1 MAIAFDH
8 FQLLGEQA
16 LRSIAQRLVPELPEA
31 TITEQKLSSSVLDVI
46 RNAAVNRVRAGEV
59 TTSYSSYGGMGSS
72 ILDTRRRLRDDS
84 GDSRSYASQLLQVLQ
99 YVSPEAA
106 AESSIGLADVYV
118 DERNNLIIK
127 DTYDF
132 HKTKKGQDTSSLVA
146 KVHALFEPG
155 GIFEVSDN
163 NAREVILNLGQVPS
177 DVAGALR
184 QRNRL
189 IPSPMKYVAADMD
202 AEFDGGAGFVDY
214 MANMGKAAY
223 NSISDNLKLDGYS
236 TEENAP
242 IEFLS
247 LLKGELDTFFFNQ
260 GARGTV
266 KVEELDLP
274 SPEKVP
280 EFLMGMEAVRF
291 GDGSYAIGSD
301 ATDKVS
307 YQIPNE
313 FERIGEVIDNP
324 INLNTPRPVMSSGYV
339 SDGRLDIATKASTL
353 LAGEP
358 TPPVDTDKLSFSQ
371 AFARNRSA
379 GAETFFWREN
389 EYTTKIDGEM

>member
-16 LRSIAQRLVPELPEA
+16 LRSIAQRIVPDLPEA
-31 TITEQKLSSSVLDVI
+31 TITEDKLSSSVLDVI
-46 RNAAVNRVRAGEV
+46 RNAAIARVRGGEV

-72 ILDTRRRLRDDS
+72 ILDTRRRKLTDS

-132 HKTKKGQDTSSLVA
+132 HKTKKGQDTTSLVA

-155 GIFEVSDN
+155 GIFEVSEGN
-163 NAREVILNLGQVPS
+163 SREVVLNLGQVPG
-177 DVAGALR
+177 DVAGTLR
-184 QRNRL
+184 ERNRL

-202 AEFDGGAGFVDY
+202 SQFDGGAGFVDY
-214 MANMGKAAY
+214 MGNMAKAAY
-223 NSISDNLKLDGYS
+223 NSLSDTLRLDGYS

-242 IEFLS
+242 LEFTALM
-247 LLKGELDTFFFNQ
+247 KGELDTFFFNQ
-260 GARGTV
+260 ADRSSADIS
-266 KVEELDLP
+266 ELDLP
-274 SPEKVP
+274 SPDRIP
-280 EFLMGMEAVRF
+280 EFLIGMEAVKL
-291 GDGSYAIGSD
+291 GDGSYAIGSTN
-301 ATDKVS
+301 TDKVS
-307 YQIPNE
+307 YKIPAE
-313 FERIGEVIDNP
+313 FERVGEVIDNP
-324 INLNTPRPVMSSGYV
+324 INLDTPRPVLSSGYV
-339 SDGRLDIATKASTL
+339 SDGRLDIATKASSL

-358 TPPVDTDKLSFSQ
+358 TPPVDPDRLSFSQ
-371 AFARNRSA
+371 AFARNRAA
-379 GAETFFWREN
+379 GLETFSWRNN
-389 EYTTKIDGEM
+389 EYTTKLADEM